1 MGTNPASI
9 AAQVNYIKQL
19 LNHVNRYTGAA
30 IKDEPA
36 ILFIEMINEPVHH
49 PEDGAGSVAYINA
62 LVGAVRDTG
71 CKKLTFFNVSQ
82 DFAIAGAIK
91 KSTVDG
97 VSFGWY
103 PSGLVAGHQLRG
115 NFLQAVDGYPDML
128 IPELKGKP
136 RIVYEF
142 DQADLNTGYLYPAM
156 ARTYRA
162 VGAQFATMFAY
173 DMLRTAPFN
182 LGWQTHYLN
191 LVHTPKK
198 AVSAVIAAE
207 AMRRLPRFRSYGRIS
222 SKSRFR
228 RLSGPL

>member
-1 MGTNPASI
+1 
-9 AAQVNYIKQL
+9 
-19 LNHVNRYTGAA
+19 
-30 IKDEPA
+30 
-36 ILFIEMINEPVHH
+36 MINEPVHH
-49 PEDGAGSVAYINA
+49 PEDCAGSVAYINA

-82 DFAIAGAIK
+82 DFAIGPAIK
-91 KSTVDG
+91 KSKVDG

-128 IPELKGKP
+128 MPELKGKP

-162 VGAQFATMFAY
+162 VGAQFAPCLPTTCCA
-173 DMLRTAPFN
+173 
-182 LGWQTHYLN
+182 
-191 LVHTPKK
+191 
-198 AVSAVIAAE
+198 
-207 AMRRLPRFRSYGRIS
+207 RRPLIWAGRPIT
-222 SKSRFR
+222 
-228 RLSGPL
+228 